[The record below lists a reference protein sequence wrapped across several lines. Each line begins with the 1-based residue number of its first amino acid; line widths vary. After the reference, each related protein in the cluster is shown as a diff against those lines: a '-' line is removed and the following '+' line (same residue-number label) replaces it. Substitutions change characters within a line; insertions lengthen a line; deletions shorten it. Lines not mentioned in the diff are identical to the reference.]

1 MLNYANQNY
10 NYTGAPV
17 MGGVKPF
24 QMTNMLTKEAA
35 TLLQKGGVG
44 DNVITVTEEDA
55 AKAICPH
62 RNLRGESTVNQNPDG
77 TYTCTLCGDTYRL
90 IENEDFVEQVTE
102 EALNIFNTIKVT
114 WLDIPVEFGREYM
127 KIIPFIKQL
136 PKVYRAAMNSF
147 NNYESQNTISGVV
160 GTNPWALYNS
170 LGSGIGPYTAPAPG
184 MQYNAMAQPAQQSQ
198 PIVVGTD
205 FNGNPIYGQ
214 PQNQQANVAQAAP
227 QVNGFLQ
234 QPYGSGVQS
243 TAQAM
248 QQNEVK
254 LPNEAVTNTVTKT
267 STLNLD

>member
-1 MLNYANQNY
+1 
-10 NYTGAPV
+10 
-17 MGGVKPF
+17 
-24 QMTNMLTKEAA
+24 
-35 TLLQKGGVG
+35 
-44 DNVITVTEEDA
+44 
-55 AKAICPH
+55 
-62 RNLRGESTVNQNPDG
+62 
-77 TYTCTLCGDTYRL
+77 
-90 IENEDFVEQVTE
+90 
-102 EALNIFNTIKVT
+102 
-114 WLDIPVEFGREYM
+114 M

-184 MQYNAMAQPAQQSQ
+184 MQYNAMAQPAQQPQ

-227 QVNGFLQ
+227 QVNGFVQ